1 MRNVTC
7 DIMNI
12 ECQRLCLYVAINIVA
27 GKTALVLAI
36 NVIGEQCGGS
46 FAAWM
51 IWSTEAKSES
61 KSSLAP
67 LVLLFT
73 LKSSIEAAEVR
84 EPVTSTGMCCLIAG
98 STLIGI
104 DDARHDMHAH
114 CPMCNDAIW
123 CSKTV
128 TTTSDALATHKAL
141 IEHTVF
147 L

>member
-1 MRNVTC
+1 MPN
-7 DIMNI
+7 
-12 ECQRLCLYVAINIVA
+12 EAEA
-27 GKTALVLAI
+27 GDA
-36 NVIGEQCGGS
+36 
-46 FAAWM
+46 
-51 IWSTEAKSES
+51 ES

-141 IEHTVF
+141 IEHTVSF
-147 L
+147 NGV